1 MLNKHPH
8 PVCAFPELEGA
19 APGEMLNW
27 VKRGG
32 APMDEI
38 LGQHW
43 IMGKD
48 RAHRVALKDV

>member
-19 APGEMLNW
+19 ATGEMLNW

-38 LGQHW
+38 LGQRW
-43 IMGKD
+43 IMGKEG
-48 RAHRVALKDV
+48 AHGVALKDA